1 MATSS
6 KFAVSCTHVS
16 ICRSKQI
23 LMSLVP
29 MYIALDTAWP
39 VQGYTWLKERLQPE
53 ETRRQQEKLRDISQL
68 ADKLGCTVSQLAI
81 AWCLKNESVQC
92 LLLGAASVEQLYES
106 IQSLQVSWDTKHNKS
121 FHLKFI
127 IEAHIT
133 AIESFQHVIF
143 LFYYISFYKSYCR
156 TLHFPVNSAAGQLNF
171 FYCALYI
178 MRFWADYFSLFY
190 GNPI

>member
-1 MATSS
+1 MLTVFIHTA
-6 KFAVSCTHVS
+6 
-16 ICRSKQI
+16 
-23 LMSLVP
+23 LVIP
-29 MYIALDTAWP
+29 WP

-106 IQSLQVSWDTKHNKS
+106 IQSLQVSWDIIHNTN

-127 IEAHIT
+127 IKTHIVVTELFRCANFDFT
-133 AIESFQHVIF
+133 AFPFISGAAELFIF
-143 LFYYISFYKSYCR
+143 
-156 TLHFPVNSAAGQLNF
+156 
-171 FYCALYI
+171 
-178 MRFWADYFSLFY
+178 
-190 GNPI
+190 

>member
-1 MATSS
+1 
-6 KFAVSCTHVS
+6 
-16 ICRSKQI
+16 
-23 LMSLVP
+23 

-106 IQSLQVSWDTKHNKS
+106 IQSLQVSWDTKHNMG
-121 FHLKFI
+121 FHLQFI
-127 IEAHIT
+127 KAALFAAAEP
-133 AIESFQHVIF
+133 FWCVIF
-143 LFYYISFYKSYCR
+143 YFIAS
-156 TLHFPVNSAAGQLNF
+156 HFIRVTAELRIVQFILLQVS
-171 FYCALYI
+171 
-178 MRFWADYFSLFY
+178 
-190 GNPI
+190 